1 MTVIGIVIGI
11 IILILGLFFISMGI
25 SIRYSIFNYML
36 APYLFKAGILSDDI
50 LDKISDKEIVIF
62 CSDKT
67 LAEAYLSGYKGQA
80 VIYYVKDKLLTKS
93 ID

>member
-36 APYLFKAGILSDDI
+36 DPYFYKAGILI
-50 LDKISDKEIVIF
+50 LIIDALYVFIF
-62 CSDKT
+62 
-67 LAEAYLSGYKGQA
+67 L
-80 VIYYVKDKLLTKS
+80 I
-93 ID
+93 

>member
-36 APYLFKAGILSDDI
+36 APYLFKAGILFLIIDA
-50 LDKISDKEIVIF
+50 L
-62 CSDKT
+62 
-67 LAEAYLSGYKGQA
+67 
-80 VIYYVKDKLLTKS
+80 YVLYF
-93 ID
+93 